1 LPVPRTGMIFASTK
15 NRDDLWKYQEQGWF

>member
-15 NRDDLWKYQEQGWF
+15 NMDDFCQNQEQE